1 MPEYMSEY
9 KVWFGKIYEK
19 DSEFEVRKCD
29 DLVQSFEESK
39 SEKLGKLPF
48 SLKEVGIRVFKSEE
62 DYYFSLRRTAIQV
75 AEKEVEK
82 ELKGSER
89 YLISLLKA
97 LDEIDLGINLF
108 SEKIRD
114 LEEIKIDENTENFRR
129 IVRDLKKLR
138 RDIEDEINSQI
149 AKLMPNMSEIV
160 GGIIAA
166 RLIEK
171 AGSLKRLSSLPA
183 STIQILGAEK
193 SLFKA
198 MSRMKKGKKAKTPKH
213 GIIFQHPFIRTL
225 PKSLRGK
232 MARFLASKLAIAARI
247 DYYSG
252 ELKEELFESVKRK
265 YEELRETSKTS
276 KTSKAKSRK

>member
-1 MPEYMSEY
+1 MSEY
-9 KVWFGKIYEK
+9 KVWFGKICER
-19 DSEFEVRKCD
+19 DSELEIIRSD

-39 SEKLGKLPF
+39 SKKSKKLPF
-48 SLKEVGIRVFKSEE
+48 SLKEAGIKIFSSEE
-62 DYYFSLRRTAIQV
+62 DYYSSLRRTAIQV
-75 AEKEVEK
+75 AEREVEK

-138 RDIEDEINSQI
+138 RDIEEEINAEI
-149 AKLMPNMSEIV
+149 ARLMPNMSEIV

-166 RLIEK
+166 RLVEK

-252 ELKEELFESVKRK
+252 ELKEELFESVKGK
-265 YEELRETSKTS
+265 YEELRKI
-276 KTSKAKSRK
+276 SKAKSRK

>member
-1 MPEYMSEY
+1 MSEYKSEY
-9 KVWFGKIYEK
+9 KVWFGRVYEK
-19 DSEFEVRKCD
+19 DSELEVRKSD

-39 SEKLGKLPF
+39 SEKLDKIPF
-48 SLKEVGIRVFKSEE
+48 SLKEAGIRVFGSEE
-62 DYYFSLRRTAIQV
+62 DYYSSLRRTAIQI
-75 AEKEVEK
+75 AEKEIER

-97 LDEIDLGINLF
+97 LDELDLGINLF

-114 LEEIKIDENTENFRR
+114 LEEIKIDENTEKFRR

-138 RDIEDEINSQI
+138 RDIEDEINSGV
-149 AKLMPNMSEIV
+149 ARSMPNMSEIV

-252 ELKEELFESVKRK
+252 ELKEDLFESVKRK
-265 YEELRETSKTS
+265 YEEFREK
-276 KTSKAKSRK
+276 SKAKSRK

>member
-171 AGSLKRLSSLPA
+171 AGSLKKLSSLPA

>member
-1 MPEYMSEY
+1 MSEY

-171 AGSLKRLSSLPA
+171 AGSLKKLSSLPA